1 MHCFSPP
8 DDEGRGLVL
17 QDKPESKGQ
26 KGKPKKKAAKEIV
39 ISLATRQ
46 RKKAITSVE
55 GLDLFGVKLAD
66 AAKVFGKTYACGS
79 SVVNN
84 PSQKDQIDIQ
94 GDVQEVIPD
103 LILKQYGSSNMI
115 EKSNIIMI
123 IDKQRVSYDDY

>member
-1 MHCFSPP
+1 M
-8 DDEGRGLVL
+8 
-17 QDKPESKGQ
+17 QDKADKGQ
-26 KGKPKKKAAKEIV
+26 KGKPKKKAAKEVIV
-39 ISLATRQ
+39 TLATRQ

-66 AAKVFGKTYACGS
+66 AAKVFGKKYACGA

-94 GDVQEVIPD
+94 GDVQEMIPE
-103 LILKQYGSSNMI
+103 LIMKQYGSSNMI

-123 IDKQRVSYDDY
+123 IDKQRVSYDDF